1 MAYFIRS
8 LTALFDKGISS
19 ALGIQHSSLIT
30 PSTQEHFGHYQC
42 NSAMKLAKELGKNPR
57 EIAASIVENVRSID
71 ESSPVIESLE
81 IAGPGFINITL
92 KSSFLADH
100 ANKIFND
107 PRLGVLKPEKPQ
119 TICIDFSSPNVA
131 KQLHVAHLRSTIIG
145 DSLSRLFEFIGH
157 KVIRLNHIGDWGTPF
172 GMLIAYL
179 KTRHPDVLEDPKK
192 ASLDDLQNWYKEA
205 RKLFEA
211 DADFKSKTSDELV
224 ALQAKET
231 SAMHAWEVICTIS
244 RAAFEEIYKLLD
256 VNIVERGESFYDPML
271 PEVIADLESKN
282 LIEVSD
288 GAKCIF
294 VEGFEGRDG
303 KPLPLIVQKSDGGYN
318 YATTDLAAMQHRTH
332 TEKADRIIVVVDCG
346 QALHLDMVSKAA
358 RAAGFLKDNEFHH
371 VGFGL
376 VLGEDGKKI
385 KTRSGEPIKLIDLIH
400 EAIARAKSAIEAR
413 RSDLSEE
420 ELEELSHTLGI
431 DALKYAD
438 LSNHRQRDYTFS
450 FDRMLQFEGN
460 TAAFLLY
467 AYVRT
472 GSILDKADSFDK
484 AASIDLKHP
493 SEISLALHLGRFDAA
508 LEEMERDLIPHRL
521 SDYLY
526 ELANKFNAF
535 FRDCRTLGDPL
546 QNSRLK
552 LCALTQ
558 SALDQ
563 GLSIL
568 GLRKVKKM

>member
-1 MAYFIRS
+1 MAYFINLLS
-8 LTALFDKGISS
+8 NLFETGIAS
-19 ALGIQHSSLIT
+19 ALGAEHSAQIT
-30 PSTQEHFGHYQC
+30 PSTQERFGHYQC

-57 EIAASIVENVRSID
+57 EIATSIVEAVKAQEKAAFI
-71 ESSPVIESLE
+71 IESLE

-92 KSSFLADH
+92 KSAYLSAYAD
-100 ANKIFND
+100 KLYSD
-107 PRLGVLKPEKPQ
+107 PRIGIPEPKKPK

-145 DSLSRLFEFIGH
+145 DSLSRLFEFLGH

-179 KTRHPDVLEDPKK
+179 KMHHPDVLEDPKK
-192 ASLDDLQNWYKEA
+192 ATLDDLQHWYKEA
-205 RKLFEA
+205 RKLFENDEA
-211 DADFKSKTSDELV
+211 FKSKTSDELV
-224 ALQAKET
+224 ALQSKEP
-231 SAMHAWEVICTIS
+231 SAMHAWQVICTIS
-244 RAAFEEIYKLLD
+244 RTAFEEIYKLLD

-271 PEVIADLESKN
+271 PEVVADLESKN
-282 LIEVSD
+282 MIEVSD
-288 GAKCIF
+288 GAKCVF

-318 YATTDLAAMQHRTH
+318 YATTDLAAMRHRTH

-346 QALHLDMVSKAA
+346 QALHFDMVSTAA
-358 RAAGFLKDNEFHH
+358 RKAGFLGDNDFHH

-385 KTRSGEPIKLIDLIH
+385 KTRSGEPVKLIDLIH
-400 EAIARAKSAIEAR
+400 EAIARAKSAIESR
-413 RSDLSEE
+413 RSDLSSQ
-420 ELEELSHTLGI
+420 ELEELSQVLGI

-438 LSNHRQRDYTFS
+438 LSSHRQRDYTFS

-472 GSILDKADSFDK
+472 GSIIEKAEDFDK
-484 AASIDLKHP
+484 SAPIELKHP
-493 SEISLALHLGRFDAA
+493 SEVALALHLSRFDAA
-508 LEEMERDLIPHRL
+508 IEEMERDLVPHRL
-521 SDYLY
+521 TDYLY
-526 ELANKFNAF
+526 ELADKFNAF

-552 LCALTQ
+552 LCSLTR